1 MNKIIAR
8 LTKKANNLTEEQEKF
23 IQECEESGKFDE
35 AQMYEI
41 FEGFFVNRL
50 PMEQVKIYADTKFDS
65 KQMKEIREGFKNK
78 LTIEQVKLY
87 ANPNFDDNQMY
98 EIREGFENGLTMEQV
113 KLYANP
119 NFDDFQMYHIR
130 DSFEDGLTIEEI
142 KSKYRLAS
150 RKNKL
155 NRIARRIK

>member
-1 MNKIIAR
+1 MNRIIAR
-8 LTKKANNLTEEQEKF
+8 LNRKANNLTEEQEKF

-65 KQMKEIREGFKNK
+65 KQMKEIREGF
-78 LTIEQVKLY
+78 
-87 ANPNFDDNQMY
+87 
-98 EIREGFENGLTMEQV
+98 ENGLTIDQV

-130 DSFEDGLTIEEI
+130 DSFEDGLTIEEV
-142 KSKYRLAS
+142 KEKFNL
-150 RKNKL
+150 
-155 NRIARRIK
+155 